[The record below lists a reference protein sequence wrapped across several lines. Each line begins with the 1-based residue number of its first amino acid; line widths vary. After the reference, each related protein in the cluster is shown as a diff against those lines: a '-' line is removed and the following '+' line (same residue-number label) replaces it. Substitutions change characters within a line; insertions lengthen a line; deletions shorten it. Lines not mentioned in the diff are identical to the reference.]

1 MKYKWGILRKV
12 KNIIG
17 LCEYVQEKTSRKT
30 IFGQITKP
38 LLNFHLQY
46 ESAYHVA
53 AMAYNLR
60 LLVLSRG

>member
-1 MKYKWGILRKV
+1 M
-12 KNIIG
+12 G

-46 ESAYHVA
+46 ESAYHVVA
-53 AMAYNLR
+53 RHKMAYNLR
-60 LLVLSRG
+60 LLLCSLAKRRG